1 MLARATVVAVLLLTT
16 SLAIDRTAGVQAVP
30 LAEPLST
37 IPTSIDGW
45 TGQDLPGWDESVIKV
60 LGADEYVNR
69 RYVRDGRAVADLYVG
84 YYGSQRQGDAIHS
97 PQNCLPGSG
106 WEPVSDER
114 VNIAVPEA
122 GTIRV
127 NRYVVQKD
135 LDKQVVLY
143 WYQGRGRVIAN
154 EYTNRAYLIVDS
166 LRLRR
171 NDGALVRVMSPVVT
185 TTNAAARD
193 AASFA
198 ASVFP
203 RLTQVIP

>member
-1 MLARATVVAVLLLTT
+1 MLARAALVSVLLVAT
-16 SLAIDRTAGVQAVP
+16 SFAIDRTGGVPAVP
-30 LAEPLST
+30 LNAPLST
-37 IPTSIDGW
+37 IPTTIDGW
-45 TGQDLPGWDESVIKV
+45 SGRDLPGWDDSVVKV

-69 RYVRDGRAVADLYVG
+69 RYVRDGTSVADLYIG

-106 WEPVSDER
+106 WEPVSAER
-114 VNIAVPEA
+114 VDLDVA
-122 GTIRV
+122 GARTIRV

-143 WYQGRGRVIAN
+143 WYQGRGRVIAS
-154 EYTNRAYLIVDS
+154 EYANRAYLIFDS

-171 NDGALVRVMSPVVT
+171 NDGALVRVMSPVLT
-185 TTNAAARD
+185 TTEAASRD
-193 AASFA
+193 AAAFA

-203 RLTQVIP
+203 RLAQVIP

>member
-1 MLARATVVAVLLLTT
+1 MLLRAAVVAGLLVAT
-16 SLAIDRTAGVQAVP
+16 SLVIDRSSGVQAVP
-30 LAEPLST
+30 ALAPLSS
-37 IPTSIDGW
+37 IPASINGW
-45 TGQDLPGWDESVIKV
+45 TGRDLPAWDDSIVKV

-69 RYVRDGRAVADLYVG
+69 RYIRDGASVADLYVG
-84 YYGSQRQGDAIHS
+84 YYSSQKQGDAIHS

-106 WEPVSDER
+106 WEPVSAER
-114 VNIAVPEA
+114 VDLDVA
-122 GTIRV
+122 GARAIRV

-154 EYTNRAYLIVDS
+154 EYANRAYLIFDS

-171 NDGALVRVMSPVVT
+171 NDGALVRVMSPVLT
-185 TTNAAARD
+185 TTDAASRD

-203 RLTQVIP
+203 RLSQVIP

>member
-1 MLARATVVAVLLLTT
+1 MLVRAAIVAGLLVTT
-16 SLAIDRTAGVQAVP
+16 SVAIDRSSGVQAVP
-30 LAEPLST
+30 ALQPLAT

-45 TGQDLPGWDESVIKV
+45 SGRDLPAWDESVVKV

-69 RYVRDGRAVADLYVG
+69 RYLREGTAVADLYVG
-84 YYGSQRQGDAIHS
+84 YYGSQKQGDAIHS

-106 WEPVSDER
+106 WEPVSEER
-114 VNIAVPEA
+114 VNLTVPGP

-143 WYQGRGRVIAN
+143 WYQGRGRVIAS
-154 EYTNRAYLIVDS
+154 EYTNRAYLIFDS

-171 NDGALVRVMSPVVT
+171 NDGALVRVMSPVLT
-185 TTNAAARD
+185 TTDAAAKE
-193 AASFA
+193 AAAFA

-203 RLTQVIP
+203 RLAQVIP